1 MEYQALY
8 RKYRPVNFREMV
20 GQELTVEA
28 LRSQIRTGRVGHAYL
43 FTGTRGTGKTST
55 AKILARAV
63 NCLNPVDGDACG
75 TCESCRRMLGETSF
89 DVLEYDAASNSRVD
103 DMREILDTVQYPPQ
117 FGKNKVYIID
127 EVHMLSA
134 GASNALLK
142 TLEEPP
148 AYMIFILATTEPQK
162 VLPTIRSR
170 CQRYDFHRIPAAQ
183 IAARLADVIAQEKAG
198 GAECEA
204 TPEALARIARAAEGG
219 MRDALSI
226 LDMCLGYGQRVDEDL
241 VRRVLGAS
249 GRDFLFRFTDALLRQ
264 DAAGVLSLIDQL
276 MREGDEPGVFAG
288 EVAQHLRALLMAK
301 YCGDAL
307 PDLLEITAE
316 DAKAYLAQTAEA
328 TETRLMAMMGLF
340 LDVDSKLR
348 YAASPR
354 AALENAALHACIRT
368 GETDTAAL
376 QNRIEELER
385 RLAALNE
392 QLASG
397 AVPVP
402 AAPAS
407 AAAAKPAPAA
417 VPAPPQREVERD
429 AQKAWRKAMEQL
441 SKQHPGKFPLLAEN
455 GILDRVEDNAFIW
468 KPKTRESAFAASL
481 FGREGIDAM
490 GGYLTEITGRP
501 SRLVMEPWAEPARPV
516 QGDDILRELRNTF
529 GASNVREID

>member
-63 NCLNPVDGDACG
+63 NCTSPVDGDACG
-75 TCESCRRMLGETSF
+75 TCESCRRMLSESSF

-117 FGKNKVYIID
+117 FGSYKVYIID
-127 EVHMLSA
+127 EVHMLST

-183 IAARLADVIAQEKAG
+183 IAARMAEVIELERQEGHA
-198 GAECEA
+198 CEA

-241 VRRVLGAS
+241 VCRVLGAS
-249 GRDFLFRFTDALLRQ
+249 SRDFLFRFVDALLRQ
-264 DAAGVLSLIDQL
+264 DAAGVLTLIDQL
-276 MREGDEPGVFAG
+276 MREGGEPAVFARD
-288 EVAQHLRALLMAK
+288 VAQHLRALLMARF
-301 YCGDAL
+301 CGDAL
-307 PDLLEITAE
+307 PDLLEITPE
-316 DAKAYLAQTAEA
+316 DAQAYRGQADQAS
-328 TETRLMAMMGLF
+328 ETRLTAMMNLF
-340 LDVDSKLR
+340 LEVDSKLR
-348 YAASPR
+348 LASSPR
-354 AALENAALHACIRT
+354 TALENTALHACLRT
-368 GETDTAAL
+368 GEGDAAAL
-376 QNRIEELER
+376 QGRVEELEQ
-385 RLAALNE
+385 RLGEL
-392 QLASG
+392 QTRLASG
-397 AVPVP
+397 AALP
-402 AAPAS
+402 AAPAAS
-407 AAAAKPAPAA
+407 SPAPAPAA
-417 VPAPPQREVERD
+417 PPAAPKKEIEKD

-441 SKQHPGKFPLLAEN
+441 SKQMPGKFSILAEN
-455 GILDRVEDNAFIW
+455 GFLDRVEGGVYYW
-468 KPKTRESAFAASL
+468 KPKAKDAAFGSTLVGPDGLAAMA
-481 FGREGIDAM
+481 D
-490 GGYLTEITGRP
+490 YLTELTGQP
-501 SRLVMEPWAEPARPV
+501 SRLVLENWEEKARPAA
-516 QGDDILRELRNTF
+516 DDEDILRDLRGIF
-529 GASNVREID
+529 GAGNVRAVD